1 VAAVTIGGMTTLTSW
16 TRTVGHHSLAPV
28 RWLAAW
34 ARITFFGSVMLVRA
48 ATPASYGPQTRY
60 NLARHAYVD
69 TAPILGWFTVLIAL
83 FTMIITRIVVV
94 TATSYG
100 LSQYALEMVIRVL
113 VIELI
118 PLTAALFVA
127 LRCTIPS
134 GAALVEM
141 RRTGHFRKLHRR
153 RLDPISVEV
162 LPRML
167 AGIFAC
173 ITLAALSCV
182 VAGVVAY
189 MAVYGMSAAGG
200 GAYTHM
206 FGRVFNPLFTL
217 IFVLKTF
224 FFALAVSIIPMASG
238 LNNIDGDGSRES
250 AALQGLV
257 RMFIVLLALEGI
269 SLVGNYI

>member
-1 VAAVTIGGMTTLTSW
+1 MAHLSTW
-16 TRTVGHHSLAPV
+16 YRTVGYTSMAPV
-28 RWLAAW
+28 RWAAAW
-34 ARITFFGSVMLVRA
+34 ARIFFFASVMLVRA
-48 ATPASYGPQTRY
+48 LSRHSYGPQTRH
-60 NLARHAYVD
+60 NLARHVYID

-83 FTMIITRIVVV
+83 FTVIITRIVLV
-94 TATSYG
+94 TAASYG
-100 LSQYALEMVIRVL
+100 LSQYGLEMVIRVL

-141 RRTGHFRKLHRR
+141 RRAGHFRTLRR
-153 RLDPISVEV
+153 QRLDPIAVEV
-162 LPRML
+162 LPRLL
-167 AGIFAC
+167 AGVFSC

-182 VAGVVAY
+182 VAGILAY
-189 MAVYGMSAAGG
+189 FAAYGFTSAGLDN
-200 GAYTHM
+200 YVHV
-206 FGRVFNPLFTL
+206 FGHVFDPLFTL
-217 IFVLKTF
+217 IFVLKTV

-238 LNNIDGDGSRES
+238 LNNIEDDGSRES

-257 RMFIVLLALEGI
+257 RMFGVLLLMEAL

>member
-1 VAAVTIGGMTTLTSW
+1 MSTTSSW
-16 TRTVGHHSLAPV
+16 YRAVGHTSLTPV

-34 ARITFFGSVMLVRA
+34 ARITFFGAVMLVRA
-48 ATPASYGPQTRY
+48 VSPASYTPRTRY

-69 TAPILGWFTVLIAL
+69 TAPILGWFTVMISL
-83 FTMIITRIVVV
+83 FTLIITRIVVV

-141 RRTGHFRKLHRR
+141 RRLGHFRQLRR
-153 RLDPISVEV
+153 HGQDPISVEV

-167 AGIFAC
+167 AGIFSC
-173 ITLAALSCV
+173 VTLAALSCV
-182 VAGVVAY
+182 VAGVIAY
-189 MAVYGMSAAGG
+189 LAVYGFSPAGA
-200 GAYTHM
+200 GAYVHM
-206 FGRVFNPLFTL
+206 MGRVFEPLFTL
-217 IFVLKTF
+217 VFALKTV

-238 LNNIDGDGSRES
+238 LNNIDGDGSREA

-257 RMFIVLLALEGI
+257 RMFIVLLALEGT
-269 SLVGNYI
+269 SLVSNYIG